1 MKITAIETLRLPE
14 RPNLLLA
21 QIHTD
26 QGLVGLGETSRGA
39 QAVEAQLHEL
49 VAPYLLGKDPRE
61 IQKHSKHLMG
71 SYLGFASSSTEIRAA
86 SVVDVALWDI
96 LGQALNQPIHA
107 LLGGRTRERIR
118 AYNTCAGSGH
128 AAASGFAQDAGC
140 HGQTQRPLSPTVART
155 IPEACAAPP
164 GSRRCGR

>member
-1 MKITAIETLRLPE
+1 MENGTAMKITAIETLRLPE

-49 VAPYLLGKDPRE
+49 VAPYLLGKDPLE

-71 SYLGFASSSTEIRAA
+71 SYLGFASSST
-86 SVVDVALWDI
+86 
-96 LGQALNQPIHA
+96 
-107 LLGGRTRERIR
+107 
-118 AYNTCAGSGH
+118 
-128 AAASGFAQDAGC
+128 
-140 HGQTQRPLSPTVART
+140 
-155 IPEACAAPP
+155 
-164 GSRRCGR
+164 